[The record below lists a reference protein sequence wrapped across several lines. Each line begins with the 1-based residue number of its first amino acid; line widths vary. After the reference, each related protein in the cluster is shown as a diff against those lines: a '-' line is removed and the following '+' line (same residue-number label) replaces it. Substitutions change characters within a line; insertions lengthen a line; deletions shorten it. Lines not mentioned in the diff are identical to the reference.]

1 MTRPAADTDGDLP
14 VVTGLA
20 ATMTVSAMGLGYSI
34 TAADPTILSA
44 NISEVRAGLH
54 LSPSTASFVA
64 SLATLTL
71 AAAVLGAGALGDLYG
86 MRRMFTLGLLGTIVF
101 GVLAAAAPNSAV
113 LIAARAGSGVAF
125 AFLLGLSLAIINAVF
140 PPERRAAA
148 IALYLGAGFALTTPM
163 PAVGSLLAEHI
174 GWRTGFLVAPVAAL
188 VALGIH
194 LRFVPE
200 TPRAP
205 RRLDVAGLVLVAT
218 SLLALVYGISRLQG
232 GLHSDALASILVGVV
247 AGAAFVMREN
257 RTPDPA
263 LDLRIFRSGRF
274 NAAVIAGTTF
284 NFLTGGSTIL
294 FAFYLVTVRGESPAL
309 LGMLLVPATVLQALA
324 ATGSGRAAEKYG
336 DRAVL
341 VSGLLLLLAALLLL
355 TVVDEQT
362 SLIVF
367 FIAVALNAIGGA
379 VVQTPQ
385 STIMMS
391 AAPPDLG
398 GSVSAVKSA
407 VGQAGYS
414 LGPALFSLIGTTLFA
429 HDAMRRLAGSGLTVD
444 EAREALRVAHGTS
457 VASTGGAN
465 IVDPQRAR
473 EVVEGAS
480 ASMLDAIHTLSL
492 MMSAV
497 PIAAIVLA
505 LVLLRP
511 SRTTEEEL
519 R

>member
-1 MTRPAADTDGDLP
+1 MTRPAAGTHGDRP
-14 VVTGLA
+14 AVSGLA
-20 ATMTVSAMGLGYSI
+20 ATMTVAAMGLGYSI

-44 NISEVRAGLH
+44 NISEIRAGLDM
-54 LSPSTASFVA
+54 SPSTASFVA

-86 MRRMFTLGLLGTIVF
+86 MRRMFTVGLLGTIGF
-101 GVLAAAAPNSAV
+101 GVIAAAAPNSAV

-125 AFLLGLSLAIINAVF
+125 AFLLGLSLALINAVF
-140 PPERRAAA
+140 PPDRRAAA

-163 PAVGSLLAEHI
+163 PAVGSLLAEHA

-188 VALGIH
+188 IALAIH

-205 RRLDVAGLVLVAT
+205 RRLDVAGLILVAAA
-218 SLLALVYGISRLQG
+218 LLALVYGISRLQSG
-232 GLHSDALASILVGVV
+232 PHPGALVPILVGVV
-247 AGAAFVMREN
+247 AGVAFVVREN
-257 RTPDPA
+257 RTSDPA

-274 NAAVIAGTTF
+274 NAAVTAGATF

-294 FAFYLVTVRGESPAL
+294 FAFYLVTVREESPAL
-309 LGMLLVPATVLQALA
+309 LGLLLVPATVLQALA
-324 ATGSGRAAEKYG
+324 ATASGRAAEKFG

-341 VSGLLLLLAALLLL
+341 VSGLLLLLAGLLAL
-355 TVVDEQT
+355 TVIDEHT
-362 SLIVF
+362 SLAVF
-367 FIAVALNAIGGA
+367 FLAVALNAVGGA

-391 AAPPDLG
+391 SAPPDLG

-414 LGPALFSLIGTTLFA
+414 LGPALFALVGTTLFA
-429 HDAMRRLAGSGLTVD
+429 HDAMRRLAGSDITV
-444 EAREALRVAHGTS
+444 EQAREALRIAHGTS

-465 IVDPQRAR
+465 VIDPQRAR
-473 EVVEGAS
+473 EIVEGATE
-480 ASMLDAIHTLSL
+480 SMVDAIHTLSL
-492 MMSAV
+492 MMAAV
-497 PIAAIVLA
+497 PVVAIVLA
-505 LVLLRP
+505 LILLRP
-511 SRTTEEEL
+511 NNNQEP
-519 R
+519 

>member
-1 MTRPAADTDGDLP
+1 
-14 VVTGLA
+14 
-20 ATMTVSAMGLGYSI
+20 MGLGYSI

-44 NISEVRAGLH
+44 NISEVRAGLE

-86 MRRMFTLGLLGTIVF
+86 MRRMFTVGLF
-101 GVLAAAAPNSAV
+101 GAIGFGLLAAAAPNSLV
-113 LIAARAGSGVAF
+113 LIVARAGSGVAF

-140 PPERRAAA
+140 SPERRASA

-163 PAVGSLLAEHI
+163 PAVGSLLAEHL
-174 GWRTGFLVAPVAAL
+174 GWRTGFLVTPVAGLIAL
-188 VALGIH
+188 AIH

-200 TPRAP
+200 TLRAP
-205 RRLDVAGLVLVAT
+205 RRLDVAGLALVAT
-218 SLLALVYGISRLQG
+218 ALLALVYGISGLQSG
-232 GLHSDALASILVGVV
+232 FHAKALVPILVGVI
-247 AGAAFVMREN
+247 AGVAFVMRES

-274 NAAVIAGTTF
+274 NAAVAAGATF

-294 FAFYLVTVRGESPAL
+294 FAFYLVTVRAESPAL
-309 LGMLLVPATVLQALA
+309 LGLLLVPATVLQAFA
-324 ATGSGRAAEKYG
+324 ATSSGRATEKFG
-336 DRAVL
+336 DRTVL
-341 VSGLLLLLAALLLL
+341 VAGLALLLAGLLAL
-355 TVVDEQT
+355 TVIDEHT
-362 SLIVF
+362 SLVVF
-367 FIAVALNAIGGA
+367 FVAVALNAIGGA

-391 AAPPDLG
+391 SAPADLG

-414 LGPALFSLIGTTLFA
+414 LGPALFALIGTTLFT
-429 HDAMRRLAGSGLTVD
+429 HDAMRRLSQTDITVD
-444 EAREALRVAHGTS
+444 QAREALRIAHGTS

-465 IVDPQRAR
+465 IVDAQRAR
-473 EVVEGAS
+473 EIVAGAE
-480 ASMLDAIHTLSL
+480 ASMVEAIHTLSL
-492 MMSAV
+492 MMAVV

-511 SRTTEEEL
+511 GSTEQEH